1 MSSHNVCRYIIN
13 KRILLNVNKRSFKV
27 NTSFGSTMVRLLSTN
42 NNSNNDNIDIHD
54 INNRHNVSLSW
65 KESFSLLQLKSFSK
79 DEIHDKLCRMTTTIG
94 TGGTGGTG
102 GGTSIDNTTD
112 STNDNINDSSDND
125 NIDNSTIATNTS
137 QHQTLTVEVRAGGA
151 KDGWS
156 EATAKATCCMP
167 T

>member
-65 KESFSLLQLKSFSK
+65 KESLNNNNPTFPKGENIDHEGGRV
-79 DEIHDKLCRMTTTIG
+79 DERAV
-94 TGGTGGTG
+94 GGERG
-102 GGTSIDNTTD
+102 GGGRRD
-112 STNDNINDSSDND
+112 
-125 NIDNSTIATNTS
+125 
-137 QHQTLTVEVRAGGA
+137 GG
-151 KDGWS
+151 DGRGDI
-156 EATAKATCCMP
+156 
-167 T
+167 